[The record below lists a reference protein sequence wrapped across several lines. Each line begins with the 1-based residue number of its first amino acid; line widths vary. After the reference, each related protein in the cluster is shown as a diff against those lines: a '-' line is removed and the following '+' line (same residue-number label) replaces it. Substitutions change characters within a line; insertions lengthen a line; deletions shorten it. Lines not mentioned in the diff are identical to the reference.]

1 MCRAMEKMRIESW
14 QEGVEKR
21 RRDTA
26 LRMLKAGKYA
36 LDEIA
41 EMSGLSLEE
50 VKALDANK
58 IA

>member
-1 MCRAMEKMRIESW
+1 MCRAMEEMRIESW
-14 QEGVEKR
+14 LEGVEER

-41 EMSGLSLEE
+41 EMSGLFLEG
-50 VKALDANK
+50 VKAPDANK

>member
-1 MCRAMEKMRIESW
+1 MCRAMEEMRIESW
-14 QEGVEKR
+14 QEGVEER

-26 LRMLKAGKYA
+26 LRMLKAGEYA

>member
-14 QEGVEKR
+14 QEGVEER

>member
-1 MCRAMEKMRIESW
+1 MCRAMEEMRIESW
-14 QEGVEKR
+14 LEGVEER

-41 EMSGLSLEE
+41 EMSGLFLEE